1 MFFSFLGSWKKNEI
15 FQMKNQNLIKVILIR
30 EGVDSVLETKKK
42 VYQNYKEFFNF
53 ERFHLQHETEQYAK
67 LAKLSALQKVMSLRQ
82 NVDSVKDK
90 IPVQKIENIVKD
102 VASRALSEES
112 ILKLCFDAVL
122 HRIGNTKSDPFICRS
137 IFTVRRLKLEL
148 AQKTLE
154 SISKYLGS
162 EVSAEIVGHMKSD
175 IHSNFA
181 MVPNSTEAD
190 IEFSVRITVTLV
202 HLIVLTLN
210 PLL

>member
-1 MFFSFLGSWKKNEI
+1 
-15 FQMKNQNLIKVILIR
+15 MKNQNLIKVILIR

-67 LAKLSALQKVMSLRQ
+67 LAKLSALQKDMSLRQ

-90 IPVQKIENIVKD
+90 IHVQKIENVVKD
-102 VASRALSEES
+102 VACRALSEEN
-112 ILKLCFDAVL
+112 ILKLCFDAFL
-122 HRIGNTKSDPFICRS
+122 EGIGNTKSDPFICRS

-181 MVPNSTEAD
+181 NSTEAD
-190 IEFSVRITVTLV
+190 I
-202 HLIVLTLN
+202 
-210 PLL
+210 